1 MKLLTAEQIRQ
12 MDQRERDRKLV
23 DFREELMML
32 YSMHTGGGITDNPA
46 KAKTIR
52 KQIARILTVNNEE
65 KLGLQT
71 KKKQVPQRQPEL
83 ELPEEDEEE

>member
-65 KLGLQT
+65 KLGLQA

-83 ELPEEDEEE
+83 EQPEEDEEE